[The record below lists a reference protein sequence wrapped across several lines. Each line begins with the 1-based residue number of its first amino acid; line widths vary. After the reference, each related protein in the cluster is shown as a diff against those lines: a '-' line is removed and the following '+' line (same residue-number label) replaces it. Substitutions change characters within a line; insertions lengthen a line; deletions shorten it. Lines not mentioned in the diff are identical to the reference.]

1 MTVTILVEISN
12 DAPSPPGVLSTTI
25 CLKKCR
31 KFLGEQ
37 VSRETSS
44 DEDKGEGRV
53 DRIAKLESATVA
65 ENIEKGGQG
74 LGERSQQ
81 GQRLKK
87 APLIAAGLLCA

>member
-65 ENIEKGGQG
+65 KNIEKGGKG
-74 LGERSQQ
+74 WASEVSRGK
-81 GQRLKK
+81 G
-87 APLIAAGLLCA
+87 